1 MSSTLSRIRASRA
14 ARASGVVVSISVMG
28 HLRAFGRAWRSW
40 ARRGGRGGRGGGGR
54 GGGGRRPR
62 ARGRGGGGGGA
73 RRRRGRGGRGGG
85 RAAGDGAVRRAETRP
100 SGHAPDTIDSRPS
113 QYGARSSRLRSL
125 PAPDFGSGSS
135 RSSMRLGTL

>member
-40 ARRGGRGGRGGGGR
+40 ARRGRRGGRGGGGR
-54 GGGGRRPR
+54 GVGG
-62 ARGRGGGGGGA
+62 

-100 SGHAPDTIDSRPS
+100 RGHGPDTID
-113 QYGARSSRLRSL
+113 
-125 PAPDFGSGSS
+125 PAPPPDGGPS
-135 RSSMRLGTL
+135 